1 MTGYILK
8 SAAGLA
14 LFVIPVA
21 GFFFQVQIQQHY
33 PAFDPTLW
41 ATGSL
46 FIWGMIYAV
55 MARNIIIAMIVLVT
69 TLAIPF
75 LKQWVVLYWPY

>member
-1 MTGYILK
+1 MTGYLLK
-8 SAAGLA
+8 SAAGLV
-14 LFVIPVA
+14 LFVIPVV
-21 GFFFQVQIQQHY
+21 GFLFQAKIQQHY
-33 PAFDPTLW
+33 PAFDATLW

-46 FIWGMIYAV
+46 FIWGMVYAV
-55 MARNIIIAMIVLVT
+55 MARNIVIAMIVLVA